1 MNGKSC
7 QKGGKKEGGRKERR
21 ERERERGK
29 GSAVFPRR
37 PLVNYVFVEPIESHC
52 GAVQKGYKRNVEAAI
67 KAGRKASFYFAK
79 SGASDPRGFVSF
91 FPPLLS
97 FSLSLLP
104 GASRRR
110 FFRLLFESRPSPS
123 PPIALYLFS
132 AFASPS
138 LPSFRFCEI
147 TREGGAG

>member
-7 QKGGKKEGGRKERR
+7 QKGKKEGGRKE
-21 ERERERGK
+21 EREKEK

-79 SGASDPRGFVSF
+79 SG
-91 FPPLLS
+91 
-97 FSLSLLP
+97 
-104 GASRRR
+104 
-110 FFRLLFESRPSPS
+110 E
-123 PPIALYLFS
+123 
-132 AFASPS
+132 
-138 LPSFRFCEI
+138 
-147 TREGGAG
+147 